1 MDAVHFATF
10 QEEHS
15 GLKLFRN
22 ISTISRHIFCDRFVV
37 FLRDVIICFFFFCTD
52 LFAHTAPLVQHQY
65 STGKVQLPAYLLNSA
80 PTKIT
85 TLPNKLR
92 VATEEAPG
100 ETATIGVFIDAGSV
114 YENDKNNG
122 TAHFLEHM
130 AFKGTGN
137 RTQQQIELEVENMGA
152 QLNAYTSR
160 EQTVYI
166 ARAFKND
173 VPKVRA
179 LDLSS
184 PRITKNYFSNQ
195 SIKFNKI

>member
-1 MDAVHFATF
+1 M
-10 QEEHS
+10 
-15 GLKLFRN
+15 
-22 ISTISRHIFCDRFVV
+22 
-37 FLRDVIICFFFFCTD
+37 
-52 LFAHTAPLVQHQY
+52 
-65 STGKVQLPAYLLNSA
+65 PAYLLNSA
-80 PTKIT
+80 PTKIS

-130 AFKGTGN
+130 AFKGTAN

-173 VPKVRA
+173 VPKVRC
-179 LDLSS
+179 
-184 PRITKNYFSNQ
+184 
-195 SIKFNKI
+195 KISLYYHI